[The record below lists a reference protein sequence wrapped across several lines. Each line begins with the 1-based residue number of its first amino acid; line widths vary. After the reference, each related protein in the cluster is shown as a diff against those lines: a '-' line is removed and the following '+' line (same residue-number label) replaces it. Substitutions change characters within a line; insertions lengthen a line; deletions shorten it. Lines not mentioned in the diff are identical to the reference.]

1 MFINVLF
8 DIIRLVGEMKL
19 IQRKMQFKWM
29 FEELVLLYQT
39 TKGINKDKDI
49 KAHITTPQGNCK
61 NDYEINQLY

>member
-29 FEELVLLYQT
+29 FEELVLLYQI
-39 TKGINKDKDI
+39 TKGVNKDKDI
-49 KAHITTPQGNCK
+49 KAHITTP
-61 NDYEINQLY
+61 